1 MTEIFTPARPRKAR
15 DDGKATRE
23 RILLTAAQLATTE
36 GLEGLSI
43 GRLAEATGLSK
54 SGVYAHFR
62 SKEDLQLATI
72 DTANEIY
79 AREVLSFAE
88 GPGTALSR
96 LHALCEAQL
105 SYTERRVFAGGC
117 FFVSSMPEFRAR
129 PGRVRDRLSET
140 LKEWLGFI
148 VDLAEEAVREGSLP
162 ADTNATQLTFELTA
176 ILEYADLLFVLED
189 DQAVLERARAAV
201 VTMLGRSP

>member
-1 MTEIFTPARPRKAR
+1 MPETFTPARPRKER
-15 DDGKATRE
+15 DDGRATRE

-88 GPGTALSR
+88 GPGSARSR
-96 LHALCEAQL
+96 LQALCDAQL

-129 PGRVRDRLSET
+129 PGRVRDRLGESLED
-140 LKEWLGFI
+140 WLGFI
-148 VDLAEEAVREGSLP
+148 VNLVEVAVREGSLP

-176 ILEYADLLFVLED
+176 VLEYADLLFVLQD
-189 DQAVLERARAAV
+189 DRQALERARVAVAA
-201 VTMLGRSP
+201 MLPRR

>member
-1 MTEIFTPARPRKAR
+1 MTDATAPGRKER
-15 DDGKATRE
+15 EDGKATRE
-23 RILLTAAQLATTE
+23 RILTTAAQLATSE

-43 GRLAEATGLSK
+43 GLLAEATGLSK

-79 AREVLSFAE
+79 AREVLVAAD
-88 GPGTALSR
+88 GPETGIEKVRAV
-96 LHALCEAQL
+96 CEAQL

-129 PGRVRDRLSET
+129 PGAVRDRLSAS
-140 LKEWLGFI
+140 LADWLAF
-148 VDLAEEAVREGSLP
+148 LAGLVKEAVDEGSLP
-162 ADTNATQLTFELTA
+162 PDTEPEQLAFELTA
-176 ILEYADLLFVLED
+176 VMEYADLTYVLQED
-189 DQAVLERARAAV
+189 EAAPMRARR
-201 VTMLGRSP
+201 TIETLLSR